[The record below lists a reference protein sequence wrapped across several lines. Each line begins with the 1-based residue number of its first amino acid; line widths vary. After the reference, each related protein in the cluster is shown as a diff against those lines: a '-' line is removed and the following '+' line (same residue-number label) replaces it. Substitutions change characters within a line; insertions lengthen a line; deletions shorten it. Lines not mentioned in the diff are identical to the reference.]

1 MLGAQLVYQSDRLNG
16 VMSPFGPQRTS
27 LVAPHMSVFGGK
39 ADTGSLTGECRRT
52 AHGSRARY
60 ARIALVK
67 SAPLPTC
74 KIQAPLVLA
83 SLVAWAL

>member
-1 MLGAQLVYQSDRLNG
+1 
-16 VMSPFGPQRTS
+16 MSAFGTKRTIQPRPPLS
-27 LVAPHMSVFGGK
+27 AIGGK